1 MLYIKVICGNYVMTQ
16 GSDSGILRTFYY
28 DRTKGEKEISMSRVY
43 RLISLFVIILSIGL
57 ICSCG
62 GDSNDKSTVV
72 VFSDIHFNPFYD
84 PSLFPELVEADISE
98 WRGIFEKSSITA
110 PSASGTDTNFPL
122 LTLALSGIH
131 AQVGD
136 SPFVIFTGDLLGHNI
151 PQTFFKLY
159 GSEDLT
165 AMKTFTDKTIAFLM
179 ERIRAS
185 VGDVPVLFA
194 LGNADSYSGLE
205 PEASFLSNMA
215 ELYYSVFLNGTADH
229 ETFLESFKAGGYYSV
244 QLYGRNLTVIGLNT
258 MLFFPITIPG
268 VETIANA
275 ELAWL
280 DSKLAEAKTNGQKVW
295 LLMHV
300 PAGADI
306 GSTAKVIESNG
317 QLASATMMW
326 SADYQAKFQQILSKY
341 PDIITLGLA
350 AHTHMDEYRII
361 EGNVL
366 HVSPSISPYFGN
378 NPAFKTFT
386 FSNATL
392 RPDDYISL
400 SYDLATMP
408 KEFQSLYNFSSAYSA
423 EGPLDTSMTEL
434 YPELSTDSVQQS
446 LYRNYYYS
454 GPTPAN
460 PITDKN
466 WSVYW
471 CGITKMTKQELIDC
485 VNSY

>member
-1 MLYIKVICGNYVMTQ
+1 
-16 GSDSGILRTFYY
+16 
-28 DRTKGEKEISMSRVY
+28 MSKLY
-43 RLISLFVIILSIGL
+43 RLISLFVIILSLGL

-62 GDSNDKSTVV
+62 GDSSDKSTAV

-84 PSLFPELVEADISE
+84 PSLFQELVKADISE
-98 WRGIFEKSSITA
+98 WQGIFEKSSITT
-110 PSASGTDTNFPL
+110 PSAYGTDTNFPL
-122 LTLALSGIH
+122 LMLALSGIH
-131 AQVGD
+131 SQVGD
-136 SPFVIFTGDLLGHNI
+136 SPFVTFTGDLLGHYI

-159 GSEDLT
+159 GSEDIS
-165 AMKTFTDKTIAFLM
+165 AMKAFTDKTIAFLM
-179 ERIRAS
+179 EKIRAS
-185 VGDVPVLFA
+185 VGDAPILFA
-194 LGNADSYSGLE
+194 IGNADSYSGLE
-205 PEASFLSNMA
+205 PESSFLSNAA
-215 ELYYSVFLNGTADH
+215 ELYYSLFLNGTANR
-229 ETFLESFKAGGYYSV
+229 EAFLESFKAGGYYSA
-244 QLYGRNLTVIGLNT
+244 QPSGGNLTVIGLNT
-258 MLFFPITIPG
+258 MLFYPLSIPG
-268 VETIANA
+268 VESIANT
-275 ELAWL
+275 ELTWL

-326 SADYQAKFQQILSKY
+326 RADYQAKFKQIISKY
-341 PDIITLGLA
+341 PDIIAWGFA

-361 EGNVL
+361 DGNVL
-366 HVSPSISPYFGN
+366 HISPSISPYFGN

-392 RPDDYISL
+392 EPDDYISL

-408 KEFQSLYNFSSAYSA
+408 NEFQSLYIFSSAYSV
-423 EGPLDTSMTEL
+423 EDPLDTSMEEL
-434 YPELSTDSVQQS
+434 YPELSTDSVKQS

-454 GPTPAN
+454 GPTPKN

-466 WSVYW
+466 WPVYW
-471 CGITKMTKQELIDC
+471 CGITKMTEQELIDC